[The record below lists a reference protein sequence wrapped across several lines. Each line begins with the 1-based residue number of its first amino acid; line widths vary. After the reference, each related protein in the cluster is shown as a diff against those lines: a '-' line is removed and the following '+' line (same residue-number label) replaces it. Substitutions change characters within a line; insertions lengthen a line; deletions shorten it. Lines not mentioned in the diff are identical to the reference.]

1 MQEEPEYHGDS
12 SSATATPEPVSKRQG
27 KPSNNDQYAKVIKSE
42 APVVDQVTEEKEE
55 ELGTKKVKKMVIEEV
70 EVNIKELNFPR
81 LKPFQLKNNSI
92 NFEIIFD
99 YFQMPVI
106 SNEVTQMTGLAEQP
120 ISAQENPS
128 GMSNIGQV
136 FNFLNIDVNGIFFLH
151 LLRILKLLMTC
162 VYV

>member
-27 KPSNNDQYAKVIKSE
+27 KPSNSDQYAKVIKSE
-42 APVVDQVTEEKEE
+42 APIVDQVAEKNEE
-55 ELGTKKVKKMVIEEV
+55 ELGTKKVKKIPIEEV
-70 EVNIKELNFPR
+70 EVNIKITKFSKVKIIYFR
-81 LKPFQLKNNSI
+81 LKSNST

-106 SNEVTQMTGLAEQP
+106 SNEVTQMTGLAEQT

-128 GMSNIGQV
+128 GMSNIDQ
-136 FNFLNIDVNGIFFLH
+136 FLIF
-151 LLRILKLLMTC
+151 
-162 VYV
+162 

>member
-12 SSATATPEPVSKRQG
+12 SSATATPEPVSKKQG

-55 ELGTKKVKKMVIEEV
+55 ELVTKKVKKIPIEEV
-70 EVNIKELNFPR
+70 EVNIKITEFSKVKIIVIYFR
-81 LKPFQLKNNSI
+81 LKNNSI

-136 FNFLNIDVNGIFFLH
+136 FNFLNIDVNSFKDF
-151 LLRILKLLMTC
+151 
-162 VYV
+162 

>member
-27 KPSNNDQYAKVIKSE
+27 KPSNSDQYAKVIKSE
-42 APVVDQVTEEKEE
+42 APIVDQVTEENKE
-55 ELGTKKVKKMVIEEV
+55 ELGTKKVKKIPIEEV
-70 EVNIKELNFPR
+70 EVNIKITKFSKVKIIYFR
-81 LKPFQLKNNSI
+81 LKSNST

-106 SNEVTQMTGLAEQP
+106 SNEVTQMTGLAEQT

-128 GMSNIGQV
+128 GMSNIDQ
-136 FNFLNIDVNGIFFLH
+136 FLIF
-151 LLRILKLLMTC
+151 
-162 VYV
+162 

>member
-27 KPSNNDQYAKVIKSE
+27 KHSNSDQYAKVIKSE
-42 APVVDQVTEEKEE
+42 APIVDQVTEENKE
-55 ELGTKKVKKMVIEEV
+55 ELGTKKVKKIPIEEV
-70 EVNIKELNFPR
+70 EVNIKITKFSKVKIIYFR
-81 LKPFQLKNNSI
+81 LKSNST

-106 SNEVTQMTGLAEQP
+106 SNEVTQMTGLAEQT

-128 GMSNIGQV
+128 GMSNIDQ
-136 FNFLNIDVNGIFFLH
+136 FLIF
-151 LLRILKLLMTC
+151 
-162 VYV
+162 

>member
-27 KPSNNDQYAKVIKSE
+27 KPSNSDQYAKVIKSE

-70 EVNIKELNFPR
+70 EVNIKKLNFPR
-81 LKPFQLKNNSI
+81 LKPFRLKNNTI

-128 GMSNIGQV
+128 GKG
-136 FNFLNIDVNGIFFLH
+136 NID
-151 LLRILKLLMTC
+151 
-162 VYV
+162 

>member
-1 MQEEPEYHGDS
+1 MYLYKKLFHHFISLQEEPEYHGDS

-81 LKPFQLKNNSI
+81 LKPLL
-92 NFEIIFD
+92 IIIKKQFD
-99 YFQMPVI
+99 
-106 SNEVTQMTGLAEQP
+106 
-120 ISAQENPS
+120 
-128 GMSNIGQV
+128 
-136 FNFLNIDVNGIFFLH
+136 
-151 LLRILKLLMTC
+151 
-162 VYV
+162 

>member
-27 KPSNNDQYAKVIKSE
+27 KPSNSDQYAKVIKSE

-70 EVNIKELNFPR
+70 EVNIKKLNFPR
-81 LKPFQLKNNSI
+81 LKPFRLKNNTI

-128 GMSNIGQV
+128 GKGK
-136 FNFLNIDVNGIFFLH
+136 ID
-151 LLRILKLLMTC
+151 
-162 VYV
+162 